1 MLRLELDCY
10 RDFYP
15 CVLLS
20 LGNFKAFIE
29 HRLRAFHS
37 ETLTQLTALFV
48 PNPENLNYVVIF
60 SLTWVLI

>member
-29 HRLRAFHS
+29 HRLGAFHS

-48 PNPENLNYVVIF
+48 PNPENLLNVK
-60 SLTWVLI
+60 